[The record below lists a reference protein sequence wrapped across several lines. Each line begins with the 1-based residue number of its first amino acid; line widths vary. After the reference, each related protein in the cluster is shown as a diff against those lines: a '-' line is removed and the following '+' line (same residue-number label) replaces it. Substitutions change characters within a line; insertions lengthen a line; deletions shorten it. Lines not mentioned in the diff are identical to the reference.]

1 MKAPST
7 HLSILLPIYP
17 STHPFI
23 YPFTCP
29 FSSRLL
35 CRLHWQEGSLPLAPF
50 GKPQGK
56 QGGKQIAQGTTGSPH
71 LTPTP
76 RG

>member
-1 MKAPST
+1 MGCNT
-7 HLSILLPIYP
+7 LLQGIFL
-17 STHPFI
+17 TQVLNL
-23 YPFTCP
+23 
-29 FSSRLL
+29 RLL
-35 CRLHWQEGSLPLAPF
+35 CRLHWQAGSLPLAPF

-56 QGGKQIAQGTTGSPH
+56 QGGKQIAQGTRGSPH